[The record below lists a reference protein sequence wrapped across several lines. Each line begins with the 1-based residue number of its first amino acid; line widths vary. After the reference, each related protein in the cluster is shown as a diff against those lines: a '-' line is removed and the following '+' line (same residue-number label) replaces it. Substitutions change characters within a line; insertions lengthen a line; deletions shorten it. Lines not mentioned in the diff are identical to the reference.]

1 MKFWQQTNPWGVWW
15 NSKTLNKLLIV
26 NECIP
31 CSPGYY
37 CPSDGLIEPVGQ
49 CNAGH
54 YCELSSIEASP
65 VSKVYG
71 YRCPVGH
78 YCPQGTP
85 TPIECP
91 NSQKYHAMKF
101 WQQTNPW
108 GVWWNSKTLNKLL
121 IVYLSFFFKT
131 CFKFSQMIN
140 NLIILIFLSLFFL
153 LGKSCPLGTFN
164 NGTGLRYANECIPC
178 SPGYYCPFQLYHG
191 G

>member
-1 MKFWQQTNPWGVWW
+1 MINNLIILIFL
-15 NSKTLNKLLIV
+15 SLFFLLGKSCPLGTFNNGTGLRYA

-91 NSQKYHAMKF
+91 K
-101 WQQTNPW
+101 
-108 GVWWNSKTLNKLL
+108 
-121 IVYLSFFFKT
+121 
-131 CFKFSQMIN
+131 
-140 NLIILIFLSLFFL
+140 
-153 LGKSCPLGTFN
+153 GTFQPAEGIFN
-164 NGTGLRYANECIPC
+164 H
-178 SPGYYCPFQLYHG
+178 SK
-191 G
+191 